1 MKLFRKNVELGP
13 ALKTS
18 SWRKIALGTWRMMG
32 DPSVYGTIDLDATHA
47 VQYMNAV
54 HQKSGQRITLSHFM
68 GKAIATTMERHPD
81 MNCIIRFGKFYP
93 RKTIDIFFQVAN
105 DAAGKDLSGLV
116 IRNANQKSIVQIS
129 REMEQDIHSI
139 RKMGDPEFRRMKS
152 TMGLI
157 PGFLV
162 GKLMDF
168 VSFLTYTLNV
178 WTPLLGSPRDPFGGV
193 MITNIG
199 SLGLE
204 TALAPLVPY
213 SRVPCIIVLGA
224 LKEKP
229 IVREGQIVIAPMLTL
244 SVTFDHRLVD
254 GVHGS
259 HMAQTLKKIFAQ
271 PEKELGLP

>member
-18 SWRKIALGTWRMMG
+18 SWRKIALGTWRVMG

-47 VQYMNAV
+47 IQYMNAV

-68 GKAIATTMERHPD
+68 GKAVATTMERHPD

-139 RKMGDPEFRRMKS
+139 RKKGDPEFRRMKS

-162 GKLMDF
+162 GKIMDF
-168 VSFLTYTLNV
+168 VSFLTYTLNL

-229 IVREGQIVIAPMLTL
+229 IVRDGQIVIAPLLTL

>member
-18 SWRKIALGTWRMMG
+18 SWRKIALGTWRVMG

>member
-1 MKLFRKNVELGP
+1 MKLFSKNVELGP
-13 ALKTS
+13 PLKTS
-18 SWRKIALGTWRMMG
+18 SWRKIALGTWRVMG
-32 DPSVYGTIDLDATHA
+32 DPSVYGTIELDATHA
-47 VQYMNAV
+47 IEYMNKV
-54 HQKSGQRITLSHFM
+54 HHQTGQRITLSHFV
-68 GKAIATTMERHPD
+68 GKAVATTMERHPD
-81 MNCIIRFGKFYP
+81 MNCIIRFGRFYP
-93 RKTIDIFFQVAN
+93 RKTIDLFFQVAN

-116 IRNANQKSIVQIS
+116 IRHANQKSIAEIS
-129 REMEQDIHSI
+129 KEMDRDIHAI
-139 RKMGDPEFRRMKS
+139 RKKGDPEFRRMKS
-152 TMGLI
+152 TMGFI

-162 GKLMDF
+162 GKIMDA

-178 WTPLLGSPRDPFGGV
+178 WSPLLGSPRDPFGGV

-229 IVREGQIVIAPMLTL
+229 IVRDGQIVIAPMITL

-254 GVHGS
+254 GIHGS

-271 PEKELGLP
+271 PEQELGPA